1 MDRLNKTLA
10 ISLATLTLAG
20 SAPQIFAA
28 RTSHGASKQ
37 TGTSSSKKTD
47 YTKPVKENETQIE
60 QTEKIT
66 DKIIGKI
73 QEYKNSNSR
82 EILREIYDLASKNRP
97 SLSNPNAPLE
107 EQKKADLIIDFL
119 EKNCSKPILPIL
131 NANDHYTNKI
141 KELADEILQKIKD
154 YNELNS
160 GAVSYNICDK
170 SPRRKILDDIYN
182 LVKENSILFRNIFDF
197 FPTEQEKIKT
207 INNFVSEALI
217 SDINELRE
225 ILKFP
230 SSRLITYKSFLMK
243 IYRLLYTNMANY
255 LPREFFSSDDY
266 KGLVKVVN
274 RWKEEAAEQ
283 ERLAKQQKK
292 EQERLEQ
299 KRLEQERLEQ
309 KRLEK
314 LEKERQEILKR
325 LRQEKLEK
333 PKREQEKQEILKRLR
348 QERLEQERQ
357 ERLDRLERLR
367 QERQKRQNKL
377 KEAITEICGCI
388 KEYKKWNGDEGK
400 LHNVYES
407 ILRNIRENKISFD
420 NNLKI
425 QTYQENDSNFD
436 SQKGE
441 VEEFLFNLIKE
452 DIRVVS
458 RRFNSTSSSEYNI
471 TFDKLSHMP
480 ASLKNPLIRIR
491 NLCNV
496 NQVLRNHIMNNYI
509 NKIRKENVEKFE
521 KIVNFINLIYQR

>member
-107 EQKKADLIIDFL
+107 EQEKADLIIDFL
-119 EKNCSKPILPIL
+119 GKNYSKLILPIL
-131 NANDHYTNKI
+131 NANDHCIDKI
-141 KELADEILQKIKD
+141 EELAAKILPKIEEYK
-154 YNELNS
+154 
-160 GAVSYNICDK
+160 K
-170 SPRRKILDDIYN
+170 SKSRAILDDIYN

-197 FPTEQEKIKT
+197 PSTEQEKIKT

-217 SDINELRE
+217 SDMNKLHE
-225 ILKFP
+225 ILKF
-230 SSRLITYKSFLMK
+230 SSYSLITYKSFLMK
-243 IYRLLYTNMANY
+243 IYGLLDTNMAHNY
-255 LPREFFSSDDY
+255 LPRGFFLSDDY
-266 KGLVKVVN
+266 TGLVNVVK

-299 KRLEQERLEQ
+299 KRLEKLEQ
-309 KRLEK
+309 EKLEQERLEK

-367 QERQKRQNKL
+367 QERQRKL

-388 KEYKKWNGDEGK
+388 EEYRKRNGDEDK
-400 LHNVYES
+400 LNKVYKA
-407 ILRNIRENKISFD
+407 ILENIRENKISFD

-441 VEEFLFNLIKE
+441 VEEFLFNLIEK
-452 DIRVVS
+452 DT
-458 RRFNSTSSSEYNI
+458 NSIKKQSSSEVN
-471 TFDKLSHMP
+471 FDGVKRMP
-480 ASLKNPLIRIR
+480 FFTKNSFIRIKS
-491 NLCNV
+491 LCNASP
-496 NQVLRNHIMNNYI
+496 VLRNYIMTNLNGKI
-509 NKIRKENVEKFE
+509 NMEKFE